1 MADTGDRR
9 PVSCV
14 SCAATFRRSPETR
27 MTTASSPTPI
37 ATASGVTSSEK
48 LGRTLM
54 HEHLVIGY
62 PGWQSHTNAPVA
74 SPADELAI
82 CVDRIQE
89 LQDLGYSS
97 LLDPCPND
105 LGRDVELA
113 AKVAQQTGFQIILA
127 TGLYKQAEGGVP
139 YWHFRSSFGPQ
150 VDHMAELFI
159 KELSDGIGE
168 SGIRAGIIKVA
179 TGVGEITEYENTIL
193 LAAAKASVETGA
205 PITTHTDQG
214 SLGDQ
219 QQKILTDAGVP
230 AHRIIIGHSCG
241 TDDHDYHMGL
251 ARGGSY
257 LGFDRFGIDAIFPDA
272 KRVSS
277 LAKMIRAGAGDRL
290 VVSHDSVWCWKGQ
303 PFPPGML
310 KNIGEDAFNPTFF
323 ERKII
328 PQLRDAGITDEE
340 IDRLLVENP
349 RRFFEGEKLPTF
361 A

>member
-1 MADTGDRR
+1 
-9 PVSCV
+9 
-14 SCAATFRRSPETR
+14 
-27 MTTASSPTPI
+27 
-37 ATASGVTSSEK
+37 
-48 LGRTLM
+48 M

-62 PGWQSHTNAPVA
+62 PGWNAHTTA
-74 SPADELAI
+74 SSLSREDEFAV
-82 CVDRIQE
+82 CVDKIQE
-89 LQDLGYSS
+89 LQALGYSS

-113 AKVAQQTGFQIILA
+113 AKVAQKTGFQIILA

-150 VDHMAELFI
+150 VDAMAELFI
-159 KELSDGIGE
+159 HELTEGIGE
-168 SGIRAGIIKVA
+168 SGIKAGIIKVA
-179 TGVGEITEYENTIL
+179 TGVGAITDYEKTIL
-193 LAAAKASVETGA
+193 QAAAKASIATGA

-219 QQKILTDAGVP
+219 QQRILTDAGVP

-241 TDDHDYHMGL
+241 TDDHAYHMGL

-257 LGFDRFGIDAIFPDA
+257 LGFDRFGIDALFPDA
-272 KRVSS
+272 KRVAA
-277 LAKMIRAGAGDRL
+277 LAKMIHAGAGDRL

-310 KNIGEDAFNPTFF
+310 ENIGEDAFNPTFF

-328 PQLRDAGITDEE
+328 PQLREAGVADED
-340 IDRLLVENP
+340 IDRLLIDNP
-349 RRFFEGEKLPTF
+349 RRFFEGQKL
-361 A
+361 AALA

>member
-1 MADTGDRR
+1 M
-9 PVSCV
+9 
-14 SCAATFRRSPETR
+14 
-27 MTTASSPTPI
+27 TASSNSNSTTI
-37 ATASGVTSSEK
+37 ATASGETTAAQ

-62 PGWQSHTNAPVA
+62 PGWQSHSTVA
-74 SPADELAI
+74 GPSPEEEFSI
-82 CVDRIQE
+82 CVDKIQE
-89 LQDLGYSS
+89 LQALGYSS

-113 AKVAQQTGFQIILA
+113 AKVAQKTGFQIILA

-139 YWHFRSSFGPQ
+139 YWHFRSNFGPQ
-150 VDHMAELFI
+150 VDPMAELFI
-159 KELSDGIGE
+159 HELTH
-168 SGIRAGIIKVA
+168 GIRETGIKAGIIKVA
-179 TGVGEITEYENTIL
+179 TGVGEITDYERTIL

-219 QQKILTDAGVP
+219 QQQILTEAGVP

-241 TDDHDYHMGL
+241 TDDHAYHMGL

-272 KRVSS
+272 KRVAS
-277 LAKMIRAGAGDRL
+277 LAKMIQAGAGDRI

-310 KNIGEDAFNPTFF
+310 ENIGEDAFNPTFF

-328 PQLRDAGITDEE
+328 PQLREAGVQDEQ

-349 RRFFEGEKLPTF
+349 RRFFEGAKLD
-361 A
+361 ALA

>member
-1 MADTGDRR
+1 MGSAGTSRI
-9 PVSCV
+9 
-14 SCAATFRRSPETR
+14 E
-27 MTTASSPTPI
+27 
-37 ATASGVTSSEK
+37 TASGATTSDK

-62 PGWQSHTNAPVA
+62 PGWSAHTTASSLSAEDEVA
-74 SPADELAI
+74 V
-82 CVDRIQE
+82 CVDKIQE

-113 AKVAQQTGFQIILA
+113 AKVAQKTGFQIILA

-150 VDHMAELFI
+150 VDAMAELFI
-159 KELSDGIGE
+159 HELTEGIGE
-168 SGIRAGIIKVA
+168 SGIKAGIIKVA
-179 TGVGEITEYENTIL
+179 TGVGEITDYEKTIL
-193 LAAAKASVETGA
+193 QAAAKASVETGA

-219 QQKILTDAGVP
+219 QQQILTEAGVP

-241 TDDHDYHMGL
+241 TDDHAYHMGL

-257 LGFDRFGIDAIFPDA
+257 LGFDRFGIDAVFPDA
-272 KRVSS
+272 KRVAA
-277 LAKMIRAGAGDRL
+277 LAKMIKAGAGDRL

-310 KNIGEDAFNPTFF
+310 ENIGEDAFNPTFF

-328 PQLRDAGITDEE
+328 PQLREAGVKDEE
-340 IDRLLVENP
+340 IDRLLVDNP
-349 RRFFEGEKLPTF
+349 RRFFDGEKLAALT
-361 A
+361 

>member
-1 MADTGDRR
+1 MSATSEGT
-9 PVSCV
+9 VSR
-14 SCAATFRRSPETR
+14 SAAATLIPTAGGETS
-27 MTTASSPTPI
+27 A
-37 ATASGVTSSEK
+37 EK

-62 PGWQSHTNAPVA
+62 PGWQSHTNVPRA
-74 SPADELAI
+74 SAADELAI

-89 LQDLGYSS
+89 LQSLGYSS
-97 LLDPCPND
+97 MLDPCPND

-113 AKVAQQTGFQIILA
+113 ARVAQQTGFQIILA
-127 TGLYKQAEGGVP
+127 TGLYKQSEGGVP

-150 VDHMAELFI
+150 VDPMAELFI
-159 KELSDGIGE
+159 KELTEGIGD

-179 TGVGEITEYENTIL
+179 TGVGQITDYERTVL
-193 LAAAKASVETGA
+193 LAAAKASVATGA

-219 QQKILTDAGVP
+219 QQRILTEAGVP

-257 LGFDRFGIDAIFPDA
+257 LGFDRFGIDALFPDE
-272 KRVSS
+272 KRVAS

-310 KNIGEDAFNPTFF
+310 ENIGDDAFNPTFF

-328 PQLRDAGITDEE
+328 PRLRDAGVSNDEIE
-340 IDRLLVENP
+340 RLLVTNP
-349 RRFFEGEKLPTF
+349 RRFFEGEKL
-361 A
+361 AALA

>member
-1 MADTGDRR
+1 MAKSST
-9 PVSCV
+9 P
-14 SCAATFRRSPETR
+14 
-27 MTTASSPTPI
+27 TTI
-37 ATASGVTSSEK
+37 ATASGEISADQ

-62 PGWQSHTNAPVA
+62 SGWSSHTTVPQA
-74 SPADELAI
+74 SLEDEIAI

-89 LQDLGYSS
+89 LQELGYRS
-97 LLDPCPND
+97 LIDPCPND

-113 AKVAQQTGFQIILA
+113 AKVAQRTGFQIILA

-139 YWHFRSSFGPQ
+139 YWHFRSNFAPQ
-150 VDHMAELFI
+150 VEPMAELFI
-159 KELSDGIGE
+159 QELSEGIGE
-168 SGIRAGIIKVA
+168 SGIKAGIIKVA
-179 TGVGEITEYENTIL
+179 TGVGEISEYEKTIL

-205 PITTHTDQG
+205 PITTHTDEG

-219 QQKILTDAGVP
+219 QQKILTEAGVP

-272 KRVSS
+272 KRVAA
-277 LAKMIRAGAGDRL
+277 LARMIEAGAGDRL

-303 PFPPGML
+303 PFAPGML
-310 KNIGEDAFNPTFF
+310 ESFGEDAFNPTFF

-328 PQLRDAGITDEE
+328 PQLREAGVSDEAIE
-340 IDRLLVENP
+340 RLVVGNP
-349 RRFFEGEKLPTF
+349 RRFFEGEKLATL

>member
-1 MADTGDRR
+1 
-9 PVSCV
+9 
-14 SCAATFRRSPETR
+14 
-27 MTTASSPTPI
+27 MTTSRPTSTAI
-37 ATASGVTSSEK
+37 ATASGETTSDK

-62 PGWQSHTNAPVA
+62 PGWQSHTNVPLA
-74 SPADELAI
+74 SAEDEFAI

-89 LQDLGYSS
+89 LQGLGYSS

-113 AKVAQQTGFQIILA
+113 AKVAQRTGFQIILA

-159 KELSDGIGE
+159 KELRDGIGE
-168 SGIRAGIIKVA
+168 SGIKAGIIKVA
-179 TGVGEITEYENTIL
+179 TGVGTISDYERTIL

-214 SLGDQ
+214 SLGDA

-241 TDDHDYHMGL
+241 SDDHRYHMGL

-257 LGFDRFGIDAIFPDA
+257 LGFDRFGIEALFPDA
-272 KRVSS
+272 KRVAS
-277 LAKMIRAGAGDRL
+277 LVKMIRAGAGDRL
-290 VVSHDSVWCWKGQ
+290 VISHDSVWCWKGQ

-310 KNIGEDAFNPTFF
+310 EQIGDDAFNPTYF

-328 PQLRDAGITDEE
+328 PKLREAGISDEQIE
-340 IDRLLVENP
+340 RLVVDNP
-349 RRFFEGEKLPTF
+349 RRFFEGEKLATL